1 MKKWTVA
8 LAALMITL
16 PLCGY
21 GNGGFV
27 ETHTK
32 FLQVG
37 VGYDL
42 HGRFYDVQVPP
53 LHIAFDYCVR
63 VAPRAPLSFGV
74 VFAYA
79 RSVEHGFDAHYDF
92 FAVGARAAYHF
103 TDFIKVDRLD
113 LYAGI
118 VLGGVGVSGHEHA
131 VFGWYG
137 WNKVHR
143 FFMGS
148 NGHHDDGYFLGGVY
162 GGVRYFF
169 TKNVGVFSELG
180 YGISYI
186 NGGICFTF

>member
-1 MKKWTVA
+1 MKRWIVVFIF
-8 LAALMITL
+8 LIIGL

-21 GNGGFV
+21 AEGGFV

-53 LHIAFDYCVR
+53 LHVAFDYCVR
-63 VAPRAPLSFGV
+63 VAPKAPLSFGAV
-74 VFAYA
+74 LAYA
-79 RSVEHGFDAHYDF
+79 RSEHQVWDAHYNF
-92 FAVGARAAYHF
+92 FAFGVRAAYHF
-103 TDFIKVDRLD
+103 TDFVKVDRLD

-118 VLGGVGVSGHEHA
+118 VLGGVGVSGHEQ
-131 VFGWYG
+131 GWYYKF
-137 WNKVHR
+137 NK
-143 FFMGS
+143 FFVS
-148 NGHHDDGYFLGGVY
+148 VPKYYHDDGYFLGGVY
-162 GGVRYFF
+162 AGVRYFF

-186 NGGICFTF
+186 TGGICFTF